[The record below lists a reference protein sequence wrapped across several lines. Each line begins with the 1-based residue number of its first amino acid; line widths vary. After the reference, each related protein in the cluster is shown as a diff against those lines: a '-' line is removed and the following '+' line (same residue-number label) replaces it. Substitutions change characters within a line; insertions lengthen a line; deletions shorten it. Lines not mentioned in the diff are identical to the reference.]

1 MQLNL
6 NVFFLSFFSESV
18 RKYIS
23 VKTHWYLYQ
32 FIDLQCKSIAG
43 FYETG
48 LCWTGFSSNY
58 CLATENLDAQNT
70 TTDE

>member
-43 FYETG
+43 FYEIG
-48 LCWTGFSSNY
+48 VY
-58 CLATENLDAQNT
+58 TERDFRVIIVLLPKI
-70 TTDE
+70 